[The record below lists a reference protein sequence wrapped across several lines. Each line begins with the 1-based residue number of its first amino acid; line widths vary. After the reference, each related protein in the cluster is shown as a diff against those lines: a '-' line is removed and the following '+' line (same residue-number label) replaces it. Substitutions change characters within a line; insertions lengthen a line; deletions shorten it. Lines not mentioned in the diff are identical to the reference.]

1 MPPRPPTSTLFP
13 YTTLFRS
20 EHLYGLDQARQAA
33 MSVGFL
39 AVVEGYTDVLMAHQL
54 GVGEVVATMGTA
66 LNRSEEHTSELQSHS
81 DLVCRLLLEKKK
93 DIIQRYFPCVV
104 LTSYALI
111 LYAFVSCHRDHQ
123 HLHSFPTRRSS
134 DLSIST
140 VWIKPGRRPCR
151 WDSWPWWKDIP
162 TS

>member
-66 LNRSEEHTSELQSHS
+66 LNARHVHNL
-81 DLVCRLLLEKKK
+81 RKFAP
-93 DIIQRYFPCVV
+93 RVV
-104 LTSYALI
+104 LVFDADAGGTTGVDRALEI
-111 LYAFVSCHRDHQ
+111 FVSQD
-123 HLHSFPTRRSS
+123 
-134 DLSIST
+134 
-140 VWIKPGRRPCR
+140 
-151 WDSWPWWKDIP
+151 
-162 TS
+162 